1 MKYFVFYLL
10 IINIISFCL
19 MYIDKQKAKKN
30 KWRIKEDT
38 LIMSAILGTRCYNTM
53 VYS

>member
-10 IINIISFCL
+10 IINIIAFCL

-30 KWRIKEDT
+30 
-38 LIMSAILGTRCYNTM
+38 LGFLCY
-53 VYS
+53 YS